1 MSTQSNPSISS
12 VKTTPSYEGQSS
24 DADSKKNSTPTSATP
39 QGSAQSASAQQ
50 QSNAAQPGAK
60 RRPSRAGTR
69 SVSTLTAAQ
78 LERKRANDREAQRAI
93 RQRTKDHIESL
104 ERRVAEL
111 TAREQANGRVHEI
124 MQRNDE
130 LEQEN
135 AILRQRLN
143 HALAALGQA
152 GYAESNGLPSESN
165 ILATSGAPSPSDRIH
180 IMNQPRPSSTPTA
193 RSVPSV
199 TGASVPNV
207 PSQADQWHHPHANP
221 HAHTGYNQA
230 PTTTGADSA
239 PPVDVAAPP
248 DAMRWSPHGQHVN
261 APVSVA
267 ESSMHPVDNSVP
279 HSMGYGG
286 YVLDPNGR
294 PVQSQYEAQ
303 SQQMGYSHIPV
314 SNAPPPPPS
323 YHDQR
328 HLPVQM
334 PNPPS
339 SYSQYPQPQSYIP
352 SSHHGD
358 PMIQRSPME
367 GQHMM
372 YSIPSN
378 VKPEQ

>member
-39 QGSAQSASAQQ
+39 QGSAQSANAQQ

>member
-1 MSTQSNPSISS
+1 
-12 VKTTPSYEGQSS
+12 
-24 DADSKKNSTPTSATP
+24 
-39 QGSAQSASAQQ
+39 
-50 QSNAAQPGAK
+50 
-60 RRPSRAGTR
+60 
-69 SVSTLTAAQ
+69 
-78 LERKRANDREAQRAI
+78 
-93 RQRTKDHIESL
+93 
-104 ERRVAEL
+104 
-111 TAREQANGRVHEI
+111 
-124 MQRNDE
+124 
-130 LEQEN
+130 
-135 AILRQRLN
+135 
-143 HALAALGQA
+143 
-152 GYAESNGLPSESN
+152 
-165 ILATSGAPSPSDRIH
+165 
-180 IMNQPRPSSTPTA
+180 MNQPRPSSTPTA
-193 RSVPSV
+193 RSVPNV

-221 HAHTGYNQA
+221 HAHPGYSAA
-230 PTTTGADSA
+230 PSTTGADSA

-248 DAMRWSPHGQHVN
+248 DAMRWSPHGQHVSN
-261 APVSVA
+261 AVSVA
-267 ESSMHPVDNSVP
+267 EGSMHPVDSSVP
-279 HSMGYGG
+279 HQMGYGG

-303 SQQMGYSHIPV
+303 SQQMGYSHLPV
-314 SNAPPPPPS
+314 SNPPPAPPS

-352 SSHHGD
+352 SSHHGE